1 MATDEAMGKLSSIEL
16 KTPAIDIRVGSK
28 PGTERITGWQLVKI
42 RKRIMLRDGYKCQ
55 VCGRV
60 TVDGEVD
67 HLQPLHLGGRESDAN
82 RQWICREPCHRL
94 KTEEEMRSV
103 NGVNDGM
110 S

>member
-1 MATDEAMGKLSSIEL
+1 MGKLTSIKL
-16 KTPAIDIRVGSK
+16 KTPAIDIRIGSK

-60 TVDGEVD
+60 TIGGEVD

-82 RQWICREPCHRL
+82 RQWLCRSCHRA
-94 KTEEEMRSV
+94 KTEQEEKER
-103 NGVNDGM
+103 
-110 S
+110 

>member
-42 RKRIMLRDGYKCQ
+42 RKRIMLRDGYRCQ

-67 HLQPLHLGGRESDAN
+67 HKTPLHLGGAESDAN
-82 RQWICREPCHRL
+82 RTYLCKACHAK